1 MANVTALLIL
11 RHFYLEDLAEIKRLE
26 NQSFTVG
33 PYSRRMLR
41 KIFSSPGSFN
51 VIAKEEKR
59 IMGYAVAMPMEQGVF
74 DIESIAVHP
83 DSQKKGIGAILL
95 FEIEKQ
101 MKQRGGKISI
111 LEVRDKNESA
121 IKFYKDHGYEI
132 TGHLDNYYSLK
143 HHESRGAYRM
153 AKNL

>member
-1 MANVTALLIL
+1 ML
-11 RHFYLEDLAEIKRLE
+11 
-26 NQSFTVG
+26 
-33 PYSRRMLR
+33 RRM
-41 KIFSSPGSFN
+41 FNSPGAFN
-51 VIAKEEKR
+51 VIAEEEKR
-59 IMGYAVAMPMEQGVF
+59 IMGYAVAMPMEQGVY

-83 DSQKKGIGAILL
+83 DSQKKGIGGILL

-111 LEVRDKNESA
+111 LEVRDKNENA
-121 IKFYKDHGYEI
+121 IKFYKEHGYEI

-143 HHESRGAYRM
+143 HNESRGAYRM